1 MTITRATTRH
11 AIRHGACLLL
21 LAALPG
27 LALGTVSRAGST
39 RDVPIPEKKPPPPGK
54 DSTAPT
60 VSIRSADNGD
70 LVEEYRQGGKI
81 FMVRIT
87 PKHGKPYYLYDDDR
101 NGRLDRTDADKASVS
116 PVYWTIYEW
125 D

>member
-1 MTITRATTRH
+1 MSLAP
-11 AIRHGACLLL
+11 LSLL
-21 LAALPG
+21 LA
-27 LALGTVSRAGST
+27 LASSAPRQ
-39 RDVPIPEKKPPPPGK
+39 DVPIPEKVPSPP
-54 DSTAPT
+54 SEETTPT
-60 VSIRSADNGD
+60 VSIRSSDNGD
-70 LVEEYRQGGKI
+70 VIEEYRQGGAV

-101 NGRLDRTDADKASVS
+101 NGRLDRSDAEKNDIS